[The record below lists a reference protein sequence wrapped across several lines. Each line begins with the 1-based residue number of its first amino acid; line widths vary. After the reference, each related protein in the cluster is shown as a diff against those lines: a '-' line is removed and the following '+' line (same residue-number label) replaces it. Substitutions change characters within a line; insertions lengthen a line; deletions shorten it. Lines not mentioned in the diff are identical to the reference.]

1 MSPVRIERPIS
12 FGSFD
17 DAAGPDPLVE
27 RVVQRPLNRVLA
39 FLGRT
44 IDDVV
49 NDRIV
54 KNQVFGYYKLQRQV
68 ERASEIRDLE
78 RQWNPT
84 A

>member
-1 MSPVRIERPIS
+1 MRLWSALSPDAP
-12 FGSFD
+12 GPA
-17 DAAGPDPLVE
+17 DAAPDPMVE
-27 RVVQRPLNRVLA
+27 RIVQRPLNRVLA
-39 FLGRT
+39 FIGRT

-49 NDRIV
+49 NDPIV
-54 KNQVFGYYKLQRQV
+54 KNQVYGYYKLHRQV